1 VKRVGKGEEGTCKN
15 GDRKRKSMRG
25 KSKRLGKG
33 EGGFCIKGS
42 DQSDQFSYSIITILL
57 RQVDHLLSPSLR

>member
-25 KSKRLGKG
+25 KSKRLGNLNSG
-33 EGGFCIKGS
+33 EGGFCIKWS
-42 DQSDQFSYSIITILL
+42 DQSD
-57 RQVDHLLSPSLR
+57 